1 MCPNKLQIKNAVPYF
16 LFNYQFTVDPMI
28 FCEIISIPMGSQP
41 ASFFAN
47 LFLYFYE
54 SKYEINMNHLIKGRT
69 LSNIPRFM
77 DDLNA
82 INDSAEFQSNYCH
95 IYL

>member
-1 MCPNKLQIKNAVPYF
+1 
-16 LFNYQFTVDPMI
+16 
-28 FCEIISIPMGSQP
+28 
-41 ASFFAN
+41 
-47 LFLYFYE
+47 
-54 SKYEINMNHLIKGRT
+54 MNHLIKGRT